1 MLFSKIILKIVKLL
15 RYLPVINSIHISA
28 MKFKVAEH
36 IFEIEGVEL
45 YDVVADKLEGPYGPF
60 MVDSGSVSDDMLFS
74 LTLCDEVQNEDAELV
89 YSNKDSVEQGFIV
102 LSVYKNESGHYFEFT
117 QPGLEVVN
125 GCLWISTD
133 YSQAKMSLAGSE
145 LAQWLTFN
153 TGVNFCFLLATAKHD
168 TVLAHSSCV
177 VYKDKAYL
185 FLGKSG
191 TGKSTHS
198 RMWLNALENVVL
210 MNDDHPVIR
219 VNEDGQAIAY
229 GSPWSGKTPCY
240 KNMQAPIGGI
250 IRIVRAPYNKARRL
264 SIIES
269 YASLMTSFSGMT
281 WEKDLADGR
290 DKTIQGIIKS
300 VPCWAMECL
309 PDVDAARV
317 CSKAV
322 AEV

>member
-1 MLFSKIILKIVKLL
+1 
-15 RYLPVINSIHISA
+15 

-36 IFEIEGVEL
+36 VFGIEGIEL
-45 YDVVADKLEGPYGPF
+45 YDVVAGRLEVPYGPF
-60 MVDSGSVSDDMLFS
+60 MVDFEPVSDQLLFN
-74 LTLCDEVQNEDAELV
+74 LTLCNVVQNDDAELV
-89 YSNKDSVEQGFIV
+89 YCNKDSVEPGFIV
-102 LSVYKNESGHYFEFT
+102 LSVYRSDKGHYFEFT
-117 QPGLEVVN
+117 QPGSEVVN
-125 GCLWISTD
+125 GCLWVSVD
-133 YSQAKMSLAGSE
+133 YTQAKLSLAGSE
-145 LAQWLTFN
+145 WAQWLTFN
-153 TGVNFCFLLATAKHD
+153 TGVNFCFLLATARHN

-198 RMWLNALENVVL
+198 RMWLNALEGVVL

-219 VNEDGQAIAY
+219 INEDGQAIAY

-250 IRIVRAPYNKARRL
+250 IRISRAPYNKVRRL

-281 WEKDLADGR
+281 WEKELADGR

-300 VPCWAMECL
+300 VPCWVMECL
-309 PDVDAARV
+309 PDEDAAKV

-322 AEV
+322 TEV